1 MIFNENF
8 TFNREIL
15 LKWIESHDICWDQ
28 WIVGYEPQL
37 KYVKIFKFITNVNS
51 NYAPTQKDSRRENG
65 EREKK
70 KQTKNEKNN
79 LKQISRSI
87 KEILNQ

>member
-1 MIFNENF
+1 M
-8 TFNREIL
+8 
-15 LKWIESHDICWDQ
+15 H
-28 WIVGYEPQL
+28 QL
-37 KYVKIFKFITNVNS
+37 KKIQEEKM
-51 NYAPTQKDSRRENG
+51 

>member
-1 MIFNENF
+1 M
-8 TFNREIL
+8 
-15 LKWIESHDICWDQ
+15 H
-28 WIVGYEPQL
+28 QL
-37 KYVKIFKFITNVNS
+37 KRIQEEIMK
-51 NYAPTQKDSRRENG
+51 
-65 EREKK
+65 REKK